1 MYDIDSLV
9 WLNVCL
15 QDEMQQIPHS
25 ELTDLELI
33 GQGGYGRVY
42 RAKHKKYGNVAYKE
56 FNVEKLRD
64 RYWKFALVLRIVIFK
79 QYSVSSKFSTN
90 SAQNLTVIS

>member
-9 WLNVCL
+9 WLNVCV
-15 QDEMQQIPHS
+15 QDEMPQIPHS
-25 ELTDLELI
+25 ELTDLKLI

-42 RAKHKKYGNVAYKE
+42 RAKHERYGTVAYKE
-56 FNVEKLRD
+56 FSVEKLGD
-64 RYWKFALVLRIVIFK
+64 RYWRFALVLCIAIFK

-90 SAQNLTVIS
+90 SAQN